1 MTKLLPSL
9 ALALVASVGVAA
21 PAFAE
26 SDSFNS
32 FDSSYQLLRLK
43 DAGVNAVAASEDTS
57 GTMRVT
63 LAGGDGS
70 VIYDIDS
77 LTPVRGAGE
86 EVTGSI
92 RPAGSAIVQHSAP
105 VVSLESLTHDENVV
119 DPD

>member
-9 ALALVASVGVAA
+9 ALVLLASTGLAL
-21 PAFAE
+21 PAVAE

-32 FDSSYQLLRLK
+32 FNESYQLIRLR
-43 DAGVNAVAASEDTS
+43 DAGVSATAAYENTS

-63 LAGGDGS
+63 LKGSNAS

-77 LTPVRGAGE
+77 LQPLNGAGGE

-92 RPAGSAIVQHSAP
+92 KAARPAVQHSAP
-105 VVSLESLTHDENVV
+105 VVSTDSLLYEGDGSH
-119 DPD
+119 